1 MAFTEYVPGMKPG
14 STIRNIIVALL
25 YLFFIYLTPFVLAYA
40 VFTNRNGI
48 ADELSGI
55 PGISKGGGV
64 VSAVAIFV
72 IAFVALSIIGA
83 VLPADDTTPGTDSAA
98 SGESAPGTDEP
109 TDNENLEEGSEENTE
124 GEVEGQDDSTETET
138 DSSTDNADSTGE
150 SSSDGETDS
159 SDSESDYSS
168 DSTDESEDDSS
179 AESSSNTDSES
190 ESDSSTSSSGS
201 GDSDSSSS
209 SDTDSSDSQDQSI
222 SSDGGES
229 SDEGDD
235 SMDDSGSEEV
245 DTPSVESP
253 SSGGDARQATVTRV
267 IDGDTVEVEF
277 ANGEEDTVRLIGVD
291 TPETSLGD
299 VSPDEY
305 EGIPDT
311 QAAQDHLYNWGQEAS
326 QYATSELEG
335 KEVRIVTD
343 PDGDRRGSFGRLLAY
358 VYVDETNF
366 NLALLENGYA
376 RVYDSTFSL
385 SSEFDAAEED
395 ARSNSV
401 GLWDFEGEP
410 EPEPEPESEPPE
422 ESDQPEIP
430 PLPSDGD
437 YNCGDFDTQDQAQY
451 VLENEPGDPHGLD
464 ADSDGVACESLP

>member
-14 STIRNIIVALL
+14 STIRNIIVGLI

-64 VSAVAIFV
+64 VSAVAICV
-72 IAFVALSIIGA
+72 IAFVALGIIGS
-83 VLPADDTTPGTDSAA
+83 VLPADDTTTGTDSAT
-98 SGESAPGTDEP
+98 SGDSAPEIDGPADEE
-109 TDNENLEEGSEENTE
+109 DLQEAEE
-124 GEVEGQDDSTETET
+124 QDDSTETET
-138 DSSTDNADSTGE
+138 DSSTGNADSTEE
-150 SSSDGETDS
+150 SNSDGETDS
-159 SDSESDYSS
+159 SDSESSS
-168 DSTDESEDDSS
+168 SSNSADESEDDSS
-179 AESSSNTDSES
+179 AGSSSDTD
-190 ESDSSTSSSGS
+190 SDSSTSSSDS
-201 GDSDSSSS
+201 SDSDSSSS
-209 SDTDSSDSQDQSI
+209 SDTDSSDSQDQSS

-229 SDEGDD
+229 SNEGDN
-235 SMDDSGSEEV
+235 STDDSGSEEV

-253 SSGGDARQATVTRV
+253 IPGGDARQATVTRV

-326 QYATSELEG
+326 QYATNELEG
-335 KEVRIVTD
+335 EEVRIVTD

-358 VYVDETNF
+358 VYVGETNF
-366 NLALLENGYA
+366 NLVLLENGYA

-395 ARSNSV
+395 AHSNSV
-401 GLWDFEGEP
+401 GLWDFEDEP
-410 EPEPEPESEPPE
+410 EPEPPE
-422 ESDQPEIP
+422 ESNQPDIP
-430 PLPSDGD
+430 PLPPDGD

-451 VLENEPGDPHGLD
+451 VLENESGDPHGLD